1 MRYISSL
8 GIYITKL
15 EDLRDK
21 IDDDLYNWIEIHQDT
36 EGYKGK
42 FEELK
47 EEFDYYTDVAKS
59 NDVCFSKIS
68 SLLENSVETLHQ
80 LEDYII
86 ETDRLSRK
94 KILSFISS
102 VNLKEIEETIDCK

>member
-1 MRYISSL
+1 MKYISSL

-36 EGYKGK
+36 EGYKDK

-47 EEFDYYTDVAKS
+47 EEFDYYTDIAKT
-59 NDVCFSKIS
+59 NDICFLEIS
-68 SLLENSVETLHQ
+68 SLLESSIKILHQ
-80 LEDYII
+80 LENYII
-86 ETDRLSRK
+86 ETDRLNRK